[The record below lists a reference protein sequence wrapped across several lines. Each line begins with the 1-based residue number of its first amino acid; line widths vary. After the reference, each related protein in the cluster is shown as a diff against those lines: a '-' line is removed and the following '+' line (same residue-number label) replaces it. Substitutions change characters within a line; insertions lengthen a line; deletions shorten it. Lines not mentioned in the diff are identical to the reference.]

1 MNVVN
6 GKNMITDF
14 KFFKGTPPPKW
25 RTYCGL
31 MHPLETISTNYIKR
45 LMKIFVI
52 NGTLPNQKDG
62 RTSTEW
68 YMILD
73 NELKRRN
80 DQTIQVLPK
89 EYKEKMVF
97 EE

>member
-1 MNVVN
+1 MKNVN
-6 GKNMITDF
+6 GKNMTMDF

-25 RTYCGL
+25 RTYGGL

-45 LMKIFVI
+45 IMKLLVT

-62 RTSTEW
+62 RTATEW
-68 YMILD
+68 YIILD

-80 DQTIQVLPK
+80 D
-89 EYKEKMVF
+89 
-97 EE
+97 